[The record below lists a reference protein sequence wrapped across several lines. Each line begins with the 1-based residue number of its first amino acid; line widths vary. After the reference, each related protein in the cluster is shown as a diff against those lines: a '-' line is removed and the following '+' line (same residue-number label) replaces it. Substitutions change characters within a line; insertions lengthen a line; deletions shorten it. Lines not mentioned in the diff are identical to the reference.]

1 MTQIPNHSHT
11 VTKMG
16 ILRFTSLL
24 TVSMGYYFSS
34 VALAEEPS
42 PKVEISENTSPV
54 PSSVKKPE
62 FIKVNA
68 TTYRLGVIEID
79 TKKRSISFDATTEI
93 TENLIEYVL
102 VNPEG
107 KTHESLF
114 ITNASPTNLNIAF
127 KLLGFQENKS
137 LFRKFV
143 NDLPTETFQEA
154 SDEQK
159 AESYF
164 KIDVSWLDPK
174 SNKTISHNINELIIN
189 EQTKE
194 TIGTAESTAKWSYGG
209 SFIHKGQFIA
219 ELNRDII
226 AVFTDRSVV
235 ANYTGKGRDDDTLW
249 FPLTKKVPT
258 SGTKVKLTITPE
270 FPIKKK

>member
-1 MTQIPNHSHT
+1 MS
-11 VTKMG
+11 
-16 ILRFTSLL
+16 RFVKL
-24 TVSMGYYFSS
+24 TNLMIGLSISS
-34 VALAEEPS
+34 SLAEESLSEKNTQNRNS
-42 PKVEISENTSPV
+42 P
-54 PSSVKKPE
+54 KKPE
-62 FIKVNA
+62 IIKINA
-68 TTYRLGVIEID
+68 TTYTLGEITID
-79 TKKRSISFDATTEI
+79 TKKRNISFDATTEI

-164 KIDVSWLDPK
+164 KIDVNWLDPK

>member
-1 MTQIPNHSHT
+1 MTSFHLHSQT
-11 VTKMG
+11 SNKVITP
-16 ILRFTSLL
+16 LFTSLV
-24 TVSMGYYFSS
+24 TVSTVIGVNLFSM
-34 VALAEEPS
+34 VLADENQPI
-42 PKVEISENTSPV
+42 KENTEETLADQN
-54 PSSVKKPE
+54 SVKKPK

-93 TENLIEYVL
+93 TENLIEYIL

-107 KTHESLF
+107 KIHESLF
-114 ITNASPTNLNIAF
+114 VTNASPTNLNIAF

-137 LFRKFV
+137 LFREFV

-174 SNKTISHNINELIIN
+174 SNKPISHNINELIIN

-219 ELNRDII
+219 ELNR
-226 AVFTDRSVV
+226 
-235 ANYTGKGRDDDTLW
+235 
-249 FPLTKKVPT
+249 
-258 SGTKVKLTITPE
+258 E
-270 FPIKKK
+270 